1 MQTEKVISRGIFLW
15 MFFVSIFITYLHNQS
30 KIYNKFY
37 NFGPNTSLIIL
48 GFTID
53 TYYRYFYIIGYCFV
67 NSVFRSLFHN
77 VLTSWVTNSVQDITR
92 PKPITMHMFAYVSAY
107 VSAYESAYIITLY
120 TWFDWFLY
128 YNILLS
134 QIDVLLIE
142 IVIDLI
148 MAGFVTKYY
157 LANECII
164 HDYDVKATNK
174 SEYTPILE
182 YNNV

>member
-1 MQTEKVISRGIFLW
+1 MQTEKIISRSIFLW
-15 MFFVSIFITYLHNQS
+15 MFCVSIFITYLHNQS
-30 KIYNKFY
+30 NIYNKFY

-53 TYYRYFYIIGYCFV
+53 TYYRYAYVIGYCFV

-77 VLTSWVTNSVQDITR
+77 ILTSWVTNSVQDITK
-92 PKPITMHMFAYVSAY
+92 PKPITMHMF
-107 VSAYESAYIITLY
+107 AYESAYIITLY

-148 MAGFVTKYY
+148 MSGFVTKYY
-157 LANECII
+157 LANEFII
-164 HDYDVKATNK
+164 DNYDVKAANK

-182 YNNV
+182 CNNV